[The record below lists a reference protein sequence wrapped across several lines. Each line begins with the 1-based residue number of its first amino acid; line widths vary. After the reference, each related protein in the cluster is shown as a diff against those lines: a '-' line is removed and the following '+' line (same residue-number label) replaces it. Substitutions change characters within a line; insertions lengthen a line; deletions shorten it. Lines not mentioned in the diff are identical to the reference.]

1 MDNRTGEMEV
11 FVMAAELQ
19 SFSAAGRRLKMSPSA
34 VSKLVTRIED
44 RLGTRLLVRSTR
56 TMTLTPEGEVYLSR
70 ARRILTDITE
80 TEQIVAGGGKM
91 IPRGLL
97 RVNASVGFGERHLLA
112 LIPAFLELYPEV
124 QLDISLT
131 DGIIGLIEERT
142 DIAIRSGAMDDSS
155 LKARKLLES
164 RRVIVASPAYL
175 DAKGI
180 PKTPQDL
187 ANHNCFSFNFRRSLN
202 GWPFRNPGTSEV
214 YRLPVTGNT
223 AVNSGMVMR
232 RLCLSGSGL
241 GRVGQFHVQPDID
254 AGKLIP
260 LLEEYNPHD
269 MEQIHA
275 VFAGHEHLAARI
287 RAFID
292 FLAEHLSDEGKSEPL
307 P

>member
-11 FVMAAELQ
+11 FVIAAELQ
-19 SFSAAGRRLKMSPSA
+19 SFSAAGRRLKISPSA

-112 LIPAFLELYPEV
+112 LIPAFLERYPEV

-202 GWPFRNPGTSEV
+202 EWPFRNPGTSEV

-275 VFAGHEHLAARI
+275 VFAGHEYLAARI

>member
-1 MDNRTGEMEV
+1 
-11 FVMAAELQ
+11 
-19 SFSAAGRRLKMSPSA
+19 
-34 VSKLVTRIED
+34 
-44 RLGTRLLVRSTR
+44 
-56 TMTLTPEGEVYLSR
+56 
-70 ARRILTDITE
+70 
-80 TEQIVAGGGKM
+80 M

-202 GWPFRNPGTSEV
+202 EWPFRNPGTSEV

>member
-11 FVMAAELQ
+11 FVLAAELQ

-56 TMTLTPEGEVYLSR
+56 SMILTPEGEVYLSR
-70 ARRILTDITE
+70 ARRILADITE

-91 IPRGLL
+91 VPRGLL
-97 RVNASVGFGERHLLA
+97 RINASVGFGERHLLP

-142 DIAIRSGAMDDSS
+142 DIAIRSGTMDDSS

-164 RRVIVASPAYL
+164 RRVIVASPVYL
-175 DAKGI
+175 EAKGA
-180 PKTPQDL
+180 PQTPQDL
-187 ANHNCFSFNFRRSLN
+187 ADHNCFSFNFRRTLN
-202 GWPFRNPGTSEV
+202 EWPFRNPGASDI

-223 AVNSGMVMR
+223 AVNSGMIMR
-232 RLCLSGSGL
+232 QLCLAGIGL

-254 AGKLIP
+254 AGRLIP
-260 LLEEYNPHD
+260 LLEAYNPED
-269 MEQIHA
+269 LEQIHA

-292 FLAEHLSDEGKSEPL
+292 FLAEHLSEREKSEPL

>member
-11 FVMAAELQ
+11 FVIAAELQ
-19 SFSAAGRRLKMSPSA
+19 SFSAAGRRLKISPSA

-112 LIPAFLELYPEV
+112 LIPAFLERYPEV

-164 RRVIVASPAYL
+164 RRVIVASSAYL

-202 GWPFRNPGTSEV
+202 EWPFRNPGTSEV

-254 AGKLIP
+254 AGKLIS